1 MSDND
6 GYPDAH
12 QGLTLIKTP
21 NAAGSGYKGVS
32 SRPTGIGG
40 GFSARDGGRQL
51 GTFATRVEAAAAFAR
66 SRAEQREQHHHRRDE
81 RRRKRPAARA
91 RIDEDDRRQQQQ
103 ALAAEPP
110 RKKTLAELEAAQD
123 ASDARFGKRQP
134 VMSLYAQ

>member
-1 MSDND
+1 MSDD

-21 NAAGSGYKGVS
+21 AGSGYKGVS
-32 SRPTGIGG
+32 SRPAGIGG

-81 RRRKRPAARA
+81 RRRKRPAAERELPPPEVVA
-91 RIDEDDRRQQQQ
+91 ASADSHY
-103 ALAAEPP
+103 AAAEI
-110 RKKTLAELEAAQD
+110 
-123 ASDARFGKRQP
+123 
-134 VMSLYAQ
+134 